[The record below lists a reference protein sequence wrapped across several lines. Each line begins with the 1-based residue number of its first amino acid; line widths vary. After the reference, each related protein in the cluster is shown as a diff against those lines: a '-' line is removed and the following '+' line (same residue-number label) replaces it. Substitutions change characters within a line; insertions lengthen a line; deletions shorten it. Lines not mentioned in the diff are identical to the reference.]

1 MDLVLATRNRA
12 KFAEIVE
19 ILRGL
24 PAVLIS
30 LEESG
35 FQDVVE
41 ETGQSYMENAAL
53 KALSVAAATG
63 RVTLAEDS
71 GLEVEALGGHPP
83 GGHPPSGYPGVRSA
97 RFGGPGLDDIARV
110 ALLLRRLESVPEEGR
125 RARFICVVALAD
137 PAGEVRFCQGSCEGV
152 IAREARGNSGFGYD
166 PVFLV
171 PALGKTFAELPG
183 KVKNT
188 ISHRGRALQ
197 KARAL
202 LERVCREGTFPQI
215 KGGSE

>member
-1 MDLVLATRNRA
+1 LVVATRNRA
-12 KFAEIVE
+12 KFAEIAE

-24 PAVLIS
+24 PVVLLS
-30 LEESG
+30 VEESG
-35 FQDVVE
+35 FHDVVE
-41 ETGQSYMENAAL
+41 ETGQSYEENAAR

-63 RVTLAEDS
+63 HVTLAEDS
-71 GLEVEALGGHPP
+71 GLEVEGLGGHPP
-83 GGHPPSGYPGVRSA
+83 GGYPGV
-97 RFGGPGLDDIARV
+97 DDIARM
-110 ALLLRRLESVPEEGR
+110 ALLLRRLEAVPEEAR

-152 IAREARGNSGFGYD
+152 IAKEARGSGGFGYD
-166 PVFLV
+166 PIFLV
-171 PALGKTFAELPG
+171 PSLGKTFAELPG

-202 LERVCREGTFPQI
+202 LERVCREGRFRQI
-215 KGGSE
+215 EGGTG